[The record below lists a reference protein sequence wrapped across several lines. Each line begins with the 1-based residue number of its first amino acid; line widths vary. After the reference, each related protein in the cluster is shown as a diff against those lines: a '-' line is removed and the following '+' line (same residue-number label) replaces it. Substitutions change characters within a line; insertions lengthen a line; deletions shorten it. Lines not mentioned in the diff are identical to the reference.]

1 MDLRQYEQLLD
12 QLAGDLR
19 HYLRHRGV
27 DPEIAADVVQDV
39 FVKVLEA
46 DLFLPRDQLRPYL
59 YRMAWSTYL
68 DGYRRRR
75 RYQELVTQFLGPAL
89 PTSAPSDAAAL
100 TAQPELAAAL
110 HRLKP
115 RDRDLLVD
123 RYLAQHSIKQL
134 AALNQT
140 TVAAI
145 KMRLHRL
152 HRKLEKMMRSQQHE
166 N

>member
-12 QLAGDLR
+12 RLAVDLR
-19 HYLRHRGV
+19 QYLRQRGA

-46 DLFLPRDQLRPYL
+46 DLFLPGDQLRPYL
-59 YRMAWSTYL
+59 YRMAWTTYL

-75 RYQELVTQFLGPAL
+75 RYQELVSQFLGPAM
-89 PTSAPSDAAAL
+89 PTSTVIEAPVADRSAL
-100 TAQPELAAAL
+100 VTAL

-134 AALNQT
+134 ADLNQT

-152 HRKLEKMMRSQQHE
+152 HRKLEKMMRSQQNE
-166 N
+166 T